1 MRIAVDTMGAEK
13 GIGIVIKGS
22 LGAIKENPQIQVSL
36 VGDEKKI
43 KEEIG
48 KLGLENVPFS
58 IVHASQIIEM
68 DDSPIASLKSKK
80 NSSISI
86 ALDLLKDGGADA
98 LVSAG
103 NTGAVMTLSL
113 LKLGRAKGVKRPC
126 LAAIFPTIDGGRVI
140 LLDVGANIDCKP
152 YHLFQFAIM
161 GSIYAYKILKKRTP
175 RVGLLNIGT
184 EENKG
189 NKLTLEAFKLLKH
202 SSLNFVGNIESR
214 DITSGKVEVVVCDGF
229 IGNVILKFAESF
241 ARATLSVVDIGAK
254 RTLFGLGRII
264 TRGWRGYLKR
274 NLDYAEYGGVPL
286 LGVNGVCMIA
296 HGASSSKAIKNAILA
311 SFKFAKAEINP
322 HIEKALMKSG
332 VVKGEIKRDSDS
344 RNGVLYPPKSL
355 NQR

>member
-1 MRIAVDTMGAEK
+1 MRIAVDAMGTEK

-22 LGAIKENPQIQVSL
+22 LEAIKENPQIQVSL
-36 VGDEKKI
+36 VGDKDKI
-43 KEEIG
+43 EEEIA
-48 KLGLENVPFS
+48 KLGLDNVPFS
-58 IVHASQIIEM
+58 IVHASQIIKM
-68 DDSPIASLKSKK
+68 NDAPIVSLKSKK
-80 NSSISI
+80 NSSVSV
-86 ALDLLKDGGADA
+86 ALDLLKEGGVDA

-113 LKLGRAKGVKRPC
+113 LKLGRVKGVKRPC
-126 LAAIFPTIDGGRVI
+126 LAAIFPTIDGGKII
-140 LLDVGANIDCKP
+140 LLDVGANVDCKP

-161 GSIYAYKILKKRTP
+161 GSIYAYKVLKKRAP

-189 NKLTLEAFKLLKH
+189 NKLTLKTFRLLKD
-202 SSLNFVGNIESR
+202 SSLNFVGNIEGR

-229 IGNVILKFAESF
+229 VGNVILKFAESF
-241 ARATLSVVDIGAK
+241 ARTTLSVVNIGAK
-254 RTLFGLGRII
+254 KALFGLGRII
-264 TRGWRGYLKR
+264 TRGWQGYLKR

-311 SFKFAKAEINP
+311 SFEFAKAGINR
-322 HIEKALMKSG
+322 HIERALIKSEE
-332 VVKGEIKRDSDS
+332 VKGEIKRNSDS

-355 NQR
+355 N